1 MVDFHK
7 SINRIILERYN
18 EEVLST
24 FRNFNKYDL
33 KLRKL
38 DSDLDFL
45 TKCFSNNLTPKFLE
59 FKLYSCALRGGSDY
73 KKFQKK
79 LLNDELQLKRDDLQD
94 AKLYRQTNFDQLKLF
109 CSHIDFNHLISLVDK
124 WNTKKELKFHSN
136 HNRKLHNLGL
146 RFSYKSLS
154 PDDVIFNLT
163 NKVLSDDQKNALSL
177 GLKFC
182 FNPMKLDCTR
192 YFLAFESLF
201 RKLGVV

>member
-1 MVDFHK
+1 MFVFTLLFLFILRLKFPSHK

-45 TKCFSNNLTPKFLE
+45 TKCFSNNLTPNFLE

-79 LLNDELQLKRDDLQD
+79 LLNDELQLKRDELQD
-94 AKLYRQTNFDQLKLF
+94 AKLYRSRYNRLF
-109 CSHIDFNHLISLVDK
+109 
-124 WNTKKELKFHSN
+124 
-136 HNRKLHNLGL
+136 
-146 RFSYKSLS
+146 
-154 PDDVIFNLT
+154 VI
-163 NKVLSDDQKNALSL
+163 K
-177 GLKFC
+177 
-182 FNPMKLDCTR
+182 R
-192 YFLAFESLF
+192 
-201 RKLGVV
+201 